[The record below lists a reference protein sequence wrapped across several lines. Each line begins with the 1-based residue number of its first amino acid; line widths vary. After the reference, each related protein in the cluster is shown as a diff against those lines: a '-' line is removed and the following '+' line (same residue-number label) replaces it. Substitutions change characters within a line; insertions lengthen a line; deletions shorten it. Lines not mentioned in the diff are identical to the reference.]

1 MKVVTKNHEQEH
13 YNAVVSAGVKGGVLG
28 LAGGLAGAWLASRR
42 FAAFRGLTLPFRAF
56 LVSSVATGGAI
67 IAGDHAS
74 IAFSRERDPTSKFRG
89 ESERARE
96 ALRAQETTTD
106 RLLDWG
112 RRNRYT
118 IVFGSWIASMAVAF
132 ALVSRQPY
140 MTGAQKL
147 VQARVYA
154 QGLTVAVLVVT
165 AVFEMSDAKKG
176 EGRWQTVMVVD
187 PDDPEH
193 KKLIEKK
200 IHKEDYQGQDLWK
213 GVYLCP
219 LFLLLFF
226 ACKPMLTANRHG
238 CCRGAT
244 HPGAKEGCCPG

>member
-1 MKVVTKNHEQEH
+1 MKVVSREHERAH
-13 YNAVVSAGVKGGVLG
+13 YDAVVKAGIKGGIVG
-28 LAGGLAGAWLASRR
+28 LAGGLGAAWLAQRR
-42 FAAFRGLTLPFRAF
+42 FAAFRGLTLQFRAF
-56 LVSSVATGGAI
+56 LVSSVATGGSI
-67 IAGDHAS
+67 IAADHAS

-89 ESERARE
+89 ENQRALD
-96 ALRAQETTTD
+96 ALREQESLAD
-106 RLLDWG
+106 RLMELG

-140 MTGAQKL
+140 MSGAQKL

-165 AVFEMSDAKKG
+165 ALFEMSDAKKG
-176 EGRWQTVMVVD
+176 EGRWETVMVVD

-213 GVYLCP
+213 DMIAAEERRMKERKKAEAEGQLEGESQ
-219 LFLLLFF
+219 
-226 ACKPMLTANRHG
+226 KP
-238 CCRGAT
+238 
-244 HPGAKEGCCPG
+244 